1 MLDALEQAELISE
14 QAIGTTEDGEE
25 VLQMLPNPGVNIDV
39 IGPINRVTGYDDSGE
54 PIVQTYPEW
63 HVNVRCGDLTE
74 EQQAELAFAVI
85 TPPETPYRV
94 WA

>member
-1 MLDALEQAELISE
+1 MDLYLRADTEAEMNATLIAAGMAYE
-14 QAIGTTEDGEE
+14 TEDGLFPAEGVCLDIIGE
-25 VLQMLPNPGVNIDV
+25 IPGAE
-39 IGPINRVTGYDDSGE
+39 G
-54 PIVQTYPEW
+54 W

-74 EQQAELAFAVI
+74 EQEAELAFAMI